1 MTDDAPTVPWRDL
14 LAETARRLAAAGLPS
29 PESDARR
36 LIEEVAGY
44 DGSELVLALTEPATQ
59 RGVARLDQL
68 VERRIG
74 GEPLQ
79 YVLGNWSF
87 RTLDLFVDRRV
98 LIPRPETEV
107 VAGIAIDELRRRRRD
122 DGPGA
127 PRLRTVDLG
136 TGSGAI
142 ALSIAVECD
151 GVDVW
156 ATDRSADAL
165 AVARSNLAGIG
176 RRATAVT
183 LAEGR
188 WFEALDPGL
197 RGTFAVVVSNPP
209 YVGDDEVLPAD
220 VAEWEPGGALV
231 AGPRGTEDLEHLVDR
246 AAGWLAPDGLLV
258 LELAPDQAGAIAERA
273 RGAGFA
279 DVAVVAD
286 LVGRDRAVAARRS

>member
-1 MTDDAPTVPWRDL
+1 VTDADPAVPWRDL
-14 LAETARRLAAAGLPS
+14 LAETTRRLEAGGLAS
-29 PESDARR
+29 PEREARH

-44 DGSELVLALTEPATQ
+44 EGTDLVLALGEPATQ

-68 VERRIG
+68 VDRRIG

-79 YVLGNWSF
+79 YVLGRWSF

-107 VAGIAIDELRRRRRD
+107 VAGVAVEELRRRRRE

-127 PRLRTVDLG
+127 ARLRAVDLG

-183 LAEGR
+183 LAEGP
-188 WFEALDPGL
+188 WFEALDPELAGS
-197 RGTFAVVVSNPP
+197 FAVVIANPP
-209 YVGDDEVLPAD
+209 YVGADEVLPTD
-220 VAEWEPGGALV
+220 VADWEPGGALV
-231 AGPRGTEDLEHLVDR
+231 AGPVGTEDLEHLVDR
-246 AAGWLAPDGLLV
+246 AGGWLAPGGLLV
-258 LELAPDQAGAIAERA
+258 LELAPHQAGSIAERA
-273 RGAGFA
+273 RAAGLV

-286 LVGRDRAVAARRS
+286 LTGRDRALVARRA